1 MSETVVTT
9 LVTMGRWEPDAR
21 GRLVRA
27 ALELYAEHGYE
38 QTTVVEIAGSAGVTE
53 RTFFRY
59 FADKREVLFEGAGD
73 LQAFVVGALASASA
87 QVPPIEAVAAAM
99 EGAASLLQE
108 RRDFARQRA
117 AVIAANPSLHERE
130 LLKLAAIGAAAAD
143 ALRHRG
149 VPDPG
154 ASLAAETGVT
164 IFTIAFERWI
174 GDASAADFARC
185 IREALDQL
193 KLLFAEA

>member
-1 MSETVVTT
+1 
-9 LVTMGRWEPDAR
+9 MGRWEPDAR

-27 ALELYAEHGYE
+27 ALELYAVHGYE
-38 QTTVVEIAGSAGVTE
+38 QTTVAEIAGRAGVTE

-73 LQAFVVGALASASA
+73 LQAFVVGAIASASA
-87 QVPPIEAVAAAM
+87 QVPPIEAVGAAM
-99 EGAASLLQE
+99 EGAASLLQG

-117 AVIAANPSLHERE
+117 AVIAANPGLQERE
-130 LLKLAAIGAAAAD
+130 LLKLAALGAAAAE
-143 ALRHRG
+143 ALHHRG
-149 VPDPG
+149 IPDPG

-164 IFTIAFERWI
+164 VFKIAFEKWI
-174 GDASAADFARC
+174 GDAPSADFARC

-193 KLLFAEA
+193 KALMAQS